1 MRDRLTGSVR
11 NKLFG
16 VVAVLALSLVI
27 VAAVGVWSMRS
38 LGATAEDLA
47 HVDAESMEQI
57 AGVEWRVQNIRG
69 HVANHLYVFDG
80 DLAAE
85 DAEAAEVVKL
95 KGEIGERLTT
105 LDTLVPELDAE
116 NQARYATLVEK
127 RQAYV
132 AAYDQALKLSR
143 EETVAAAE
151 DRSGSRTVYL
161 EQVQPALDEFQDGHA
176 RVPRG
181 RRRRGRCV
189 RRRHRQQDHERHPAD
204 RGLRPR
210 RPHRDRA
217 PQRVA
222 RPLHHPPARRAR
234 RPAEHARQPLRDRPA
249 QRARRHGEGRPDAD
263 RHARHAADRVD
274 GEGRDRPGVAGLRR
288 DPHQHR
294 RDGLDLQRDPRD
306 ARRRASRRSAIR
318 R

>member
-1 MRDRLTGSVR
+1 
-11 NKLFG
+11 
-16 VVAVLALSLVI
+16 
-27 VAAVGVWSMRS
+27 
-38 LGATAEDLA
+38 
-47 HVDAESMEQI
+47 MEQI

-105 LDTLVPELDAE
+105 LDALVPELDAE

-161 EQVQPALDEFQDGHA
+161 EQVQPALDEFQDGMREFREGVAAEVDASADATGSKTTSGTLLIVAFGLAGLIATVLLSVLLA
-176 RVPRG
+176 RSITRPLGVLVDRLNMLG
-181 RRRRGRCV
+181 NRCV
-189 RRRHRQQDHERHPAD
+189 TD
-204 RGLRPR
+204 LRNALDAMAKGDLTQTVTPVTPLIESTAKDEIGQASNGPSTGSAPTPSR
-210 RPHRDRA
+210 WSRPTTR
-217 PQRVA
+217 
-222 RPLHHPPARRAR
+222 PARRS
-234 RPAEHARQPLRDRPA
+234 PA
-249 QRARRHGEGRPDAD
+249 
-263 RHARHAADRVD
+263 
-274 GEGRDRPGVAGLRR
+274 
-288 DPHQHR
+288 
-294 RDGLDLQRDPRD
+294 
-306 ARRRASRRSAIR
+306 
-318 R
+318 